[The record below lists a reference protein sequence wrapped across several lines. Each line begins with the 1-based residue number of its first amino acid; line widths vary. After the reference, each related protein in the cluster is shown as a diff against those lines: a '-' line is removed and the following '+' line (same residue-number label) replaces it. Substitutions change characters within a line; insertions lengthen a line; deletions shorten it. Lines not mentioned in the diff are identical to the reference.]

1 MDLDESVTL
10 NDQKYG
16 NNLSLTNVIRLPFV
30 LLTWSVGPLVSRSIG
45 HDNYMCIGLTL
56 VSLFNVTA
64 RRRQKTRRPGL

>member
-10 NDQKYG
+10 NDQRYG

-30 LLTWSVGPLVSRSIG
+30 LLTWSVGPLVGRSIG
-45 HDNYMCIGLTL
+45 HDNYMYIGLTL
-56 VSLFNVTA
+56 VSLFNVTV